1 MQTKLVTVAV
11 TLGTAVF
18 LCAAAAN
25 AATCR
30 EELQQFERKLGRSS
44 LAVDDPEKFANL
56 AREAEAAAELRD
68 EDLCL
73 QQVAELNAA
82 MPAESPAAPV
92 EEPVEETG
100 TQTNVDPGER
110 APPKPPVLL
119 EVAPVDFEADSARR
133 SDPDEA
139 DNDTNPQPPKDQ
151 DG

>member
-1 MQTKLVTVAV
+1 MHTRLVTVAV
-11 TLGTAVF
+11 TLGTALF

-30 EELQQFERKLGRSS
+30 EELQQFERKLGSSS
-44 LAVDDPEKFANL
+44 LAVDEPEKFANL

-82 MPAESPAAPV
+82 LPAASPAAPA
-92 EEPVEETG
+92 EEPG
-100 TQTNVDPGER
+100 TQTNAVPAER

-119 EVAPVDFEADSARR
+119 EAAPVDFEAESARR

-139 DNDTNPQPPKDQ
+139 DHDTNPQTAKDQ